1 MTSTVLDSV
10 GTEENKQIPV
20 IKELIISMEA
30 ENSNKQF
37 FVIVST
43 LKKNKEG

>member
-1 MTSTVLDSV
+1 MTSTVLDSA

-30 ENSNKQF
+30 EDSNKQF

-43 LKKNKEG
+43 LKK